1 MTATAD
7 RSKKRLETGLV
18 LQDVSVTLGGETI
31 LEDVDLDLQVGRTV
45 LLRGPN
51 GSGKST
57 LLRAMVGLLPCHG
70 EVTLFGEAPA
80 SLPGRASFAFVA
92 DVPALFEDLTVEEH
106 GRFVSRAYDRSEA
119 EDKIHGWLEAFE
131 LEDRETEFPGTHSRG
146 MRHKLALALALGLEP
161 RLLVLDEP
169 FNTLD
174 SDARETLTKA
184 LKARAKAGLL
194 NVLSAHDAGIEV
206 DLQAMVV
213 ELRGGSAKVA
223 RG

>member
-1 MTATAD
+1 MSPTSQRT
-7 RSKKRLETGLV
+7 SKAAESSVV
-18 LQDVSVTLGGETI
+18 LQDVNVVLGGETI
-31 LEDVDLDLQVGRTV
+31 LEDVDLDLRAGRTV

-57 LLRAMVGLLPCHG
+57 LLRAIVGLLPCRG
-70 EVTLFGEAPA
+70 EITLFGEAPG

-92 DVPALFEDLTVEEH
+92 DVPALFEDLTVGEH
-106 GRFVSRAYDRSEA
+106 ARFIGRAYDRA
-119 EDKIHGWLEAFE
+119 ETEERTLGWLTAFE
-131 LEDRETEFPGTHSRG
+131 LDDREDEFPGTHSRG

-174 SDARETLTKA
+174 ADARETLKDA
-184 LKARAKAGLL
+184 LTARAKAGLL
-194 NVLSAHDAGIEV
+194 NILSAHDAGIDT
-206 DLQAMVV
+206 DLKATVV